1 MNGIREWVVQVRY
14 PYTAAVIAVVW
25 VGTALFAIIVPS
37 APVEILVS
45 TVAAVT
51 LLIAS
56 VGFSSKS
63 R

>member
-1 MNGIREWVVQVRY
+1 MNEIRDWVIQVRY
-14 PYTAAVIAVVW
+14 PYTAGVIAVIW
-25 VGTALFAIIVPS
+25 VGTALFAIIVPA

-45 TVAAVT
+45 TVAVVT